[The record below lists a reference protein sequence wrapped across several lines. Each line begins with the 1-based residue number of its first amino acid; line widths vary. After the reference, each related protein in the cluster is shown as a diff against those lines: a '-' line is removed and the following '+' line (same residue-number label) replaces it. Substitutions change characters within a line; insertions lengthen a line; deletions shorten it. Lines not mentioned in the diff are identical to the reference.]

1 MNPLDSFSFLQ
12 LLWLVPVFFAL
23 HNIEEAPFM
32 ADWSK
37 KLPIKIHPVDSMQQ
51 FVAAVIVLTLIGFLL
66 TYLGIAQIP
75 QPTGYLIIL
84 EIQMTLVFNAIVP
97 HLLSTL
103 RFRMYSPGVI
113 TAILINLPFSY
124 YLFQR
129 ALNGGFII
137 WTQFWVL
144 LALAPFVTVLT
155 ALISLQIGKWL
166 AGLRFTVS
174 DNTPGNFQ

>member
-1 MNPLDSFSFLQ
+1 MNPFASFSFPQ
-12 LLWLVPVFFAL
+12 LLWLVPIFFAL
-23 HNIEEAPFM
+23 HNMEEAPFM
-32 ADWSK
+32 ANWSK
-37 KLPIKIHPVDSMQQ
+37 KLPVKIHPAVSTRQ
-51 FVAAVIVLTLIGFLL
+51 FVTAVSVLTLIGFLL

-75 QPTGYLIIL
+75 QPTGYLIVL
-84 EIQMTLVFNAIVP
+84 EIQMALAFNAIIP

-129 ALNGGFII
+129 ALNEKYIV

-144 LALAPFVTVLT
+144 LALAPFVTVLA

-166 AGLRFTVS
+166 ASLLFTVS